1 VNSFLRLFSGTLLW
15 LGLVVISLTACS
27 PPNHTDSS
35 GQGNVSAQQLN
46 KTQAHFFLESLR
58 LIEKSGRQLQRVDQT
73 KALIEQALS
82 DMDAGMA
89 LAFEVKA
96 TFLDQFDVRLSK
108 NFQRYFI
115 DGVQTYRLG
124 VEAADPDEQEKG
136 LALLNLWTQ
145 FWGSN
150 QSVILQK
157 IGS

>member
-1 VNSFLRLFSGTLLW
+1 MVSFLRLFSGSLLW
-15 LGLVVISLTACS
+15 LGLVAILLTACS
-27 PPNHTDSS
+27 PPNQTDSAN
-35 GQGNVSAQQLN
+35 QGNVDTQLLN
-46 KTQAHFFLESLR
+46 KTQADYFLESLQ
-58 LIEKSGRQLQRVDQT
+58 LIEKSGRQLQRADQT

-82 DMDAGMA
+82 NMDAGMVI
-89 LAFEVKA
+89 AFEVKA
-96 TFLDQFDVRLSK
+96 SFLDQFDVRLSK
-108 NFQRYFI
+108 NYQRYFI

-136 LALLNLWTQ
+136 LALLNLWAQ